1 MRKDNRQPDELRAV
15 QITRRFTKH
24 ADGSVLMQAGHTR
37 VLCTAMV
44 QDRVPKWLL
53 GKGRGWV
60 TAEYAM
66 LPSSTSRRKDRDIS
80 RGKLDGRSSEIQRL
94 IGRSMRAVT
103 DLSAL
108 GERTIWIDCD
118 VIQADGGTRTAS
130 VTGAY
135 VALTDALRSMM
146 DKGMTP
152 RLPLSDSVAGISVG
166 LVDGIAMLDLTHEE
180 DSSASVD
187 MNVVMTGR
195 GQFIEIQGTGEEATF
210 DEVQLNQML
219 ALAKQGVTRLAELQ
233 QEALARTP

>member
-1 MRKDNRQPDELRAV
+1 MRKDNRPPDQLRPV
-15 QITRRFTKH
+15 QITRGFTKH
-24 ADGSVLMQAGHTR
+24 AHGSVLMQAGDTH

-44 QDRVPKWLL
+44 QDAVPRWLM

-66 LPSSTSRRKDRDIS
+66 LPSSTSQRKDRDIS

-103 DLSAL
+103 DLRAL
-108 GERTIWIDCD
+108 GERTIWVDCD
-118 VIQADGGTRTAS
+118 VLQADGGTRTAS

-135 VALTDALRSMM
+135 VALTDALRGMVS
-146 DKGMTP
+146 KGIVP
-152 RLPLSDSVAGISVG
+152 SLPLSDSVAAVSVG
-166 LVDGIAMLDLTHEE
+166 IVDGVAMLDLTHEE
-180 DSSASVD
+180 DSAASVD

-210 DEVQLNQML
+210 DDAQLSQML
-219 ALAKQGVTRLAELQ
+219 ALAKQGVARLGVLQ
-233 QEALARTP
+233 QQALAAD

>member
-1 MRKDNRQPDELRAV
+1 
-15 QITRRFTKH
+15 
-24 ADGSVLMQAGHTR
+24 MQAGHTR

-44 QDRVPKWLL
+44 QDGVPKWLL